1 MYEITMGRIGAEVDP
16 AYVRILVDRLWPR
29 GIRREG
35 APWDLWLKEIAPS
48 TALRKWYN
56 HDPERYAGFRAHY
69 WEELTRLR
77 AGVTFQQIFRILES
91 QPVVL
96 LTATHDISTSQ
107 VPILRDFLEA
117 IRTETQ

>member
-1 MYEITMGRIGAEVDP
+1 MHEITMGRIGAEADP

-29 GIRREG
+29 GIRKEG

-56 HDPERYAGFRAHY
+56 HDPERYAGFRAQY
-69 WEELTRLR
+69 WEELRLLR
-77 AGVTFQQIFRILES
+77 PGVVFQQIFRILDS
-91 QPVVL
+91 QPVAL

-107 VPILRDFLEA
+107 VPILRDFLDT